1 MKKIVLSKSLLSRN
15 AIVNYLAK
23 SPIFTVEELE
33 SEWILIFSI
42 DFSVEEENTIKKKIF
57 EEEQR
62 LFLESQFVD
71 IRNILYKKAFSPI
84 NDG

>member
-1 MKKIVLSKSLLSRN
+1 MKKIVLSKALLSRN

-23 SPIFTVEELE
+23 SPIFTVEELDN
-33 SEWILIFSI
+33 EWILIFDT
-42 DFSVEEENTIKKKIF
+42 DFSVKEENTIKKKIF

-62 LFLESQFVD
+62 LFLESQFVI